1 MGEEEHFYGDRQAR
15 VEEDNNDEQH
25 LARSHVGCAEH
36 RVQIPD
42 EEEGRLRQT
51 QADEDI
57 VENWR
62 ALAKRNFFEGATNC

>member
-1 MGEEEHFYGDRQAR
+1 M
-15 VEEDNNDEQH
+15 
-25 LARSHVGCAEH
+25 S
-36 RVQIPD
+36 D